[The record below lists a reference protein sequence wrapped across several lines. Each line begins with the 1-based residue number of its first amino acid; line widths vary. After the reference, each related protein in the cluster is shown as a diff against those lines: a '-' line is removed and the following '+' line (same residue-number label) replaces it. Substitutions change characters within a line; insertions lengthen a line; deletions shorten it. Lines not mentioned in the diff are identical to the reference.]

1 MAVPAHK
8 TEYFIIEKSNLQKK
22 ANTAVN
28 KKTPERFCIRFN
40 LSNPEHLEVVN
51 ILSNKGR
58 NAASYIADA
67 ILFYEKSKQ
76 SNFGIS
82 FSDVVRVLEMNTTP
96 SETHTNTELVDES
109 LDFDDIADDLEGF
122 KK

>member
-1 MAVPAHK
+1 M
-8 TEYFIIEKSNLQKK
+8 ILLI
-22 ANTAVN
+22 
-28 KKTPERFCIRFN
+28 FCIRFN

-51 ILSNKGR
+51 ILSSKGR

-67 ILFYEKSKQ
+67 ILCYEKSKQ

-82 FSDVVRVLEMNTTP
+82 FSDVVRVEMNSTP

>member
-1 MAVPAHK
+1 MLSVMNRYYEMNWNVEGDCM
-8 TEYFIIEKSNLQKK
+8 T
-22 ANTAVN
+22 N

-67 ILFYEKSKQ
+67 ILCYEKSTLDDTRPIP
-76 SNFGIS
+76 SDASLIS
-82 FSDVVRVLEMNTTP
+82 SPQR
-96 SETHTNTELVDES
+96 
-109 LDFDDIADDLEGF
+109 
-122 KK
+122 

>member
-1 MAVPAHK
+1 M
-8 TEYFIIEKSNLQKK
+8 T
-22 ANTAVN
+22 N

-67 ILFYEKSKQ
+67 ILCYEKSKQ
-76 SNFGIS
+76 GNFGIS
-82 FSDVVRVLEMNTTP
+82 FSDVVKVLEMNSIS
-96 SETHTNTELVDES
+96 SETTHTNTELVEES
-109 LDFDDIADDLEGF
+109 VDFDEIADDLAWF

>member
-1 MAVPAHK
+1 M
-8 TEYFIIEKSNLQKK
+8 
-22 ANTAVN
+22 VN

-51 ILSNKGR
+51 ILSSKGR

-67 ILFYEKSKQ
+67 ILCYEKSKQ

-82 FSDVVRVLEMNTTP
+82 FSNVIVSPSMVTVILSVTTISAPNTATDEQNIV
-96 SETHTNTELVDES
+96 SEFITANTVAKTVFS
-109 LDFDDIADDLEGF
+109 IY
-122 KK
+122 

>member
-1 MAVPAHK
+1 M
-8 TEYFIIEKSNLQKK
+8 T
-22 ANTAVN
+22 N

-51 ILSNKGR
+51 ILLNKGR

-67 ILFYEKSKQ
+67 IISYEKTKH
-76 SNFGIS
+76 SNIGITL
-82 FSDVVRVLEMNTTP
+82 SDVVRALEMNSTP

-109 LDFDDIADDLEGF
+109 LDFDDIADDLAGF
-122 KK
+122 KN

>member
-1 MAVPAHK
+1 MLSVMNRYYEMNWNVEGDCM
-8 TEYFIIEKSNLQKK
+8 T
-22 ANTAVN
+22 N

-67 ILFYEKSKQ
+67 ILCYEKSKQ
-76 SNFGIS
+76 GNFGIS
-82 FSDVVRVLEMNTTP
+82 FSDVVKVLEMNSDS

-109 LDFDDIADDLEGF
+109 VDFDEIADDLAGF

>member
-1 MAVPAHK
+1 M
-8 TEYFIIEKSNLQKK
+8 
-22 ANTAVN
+22 VN

-51 ILSNKGR
+51 ILSSKGR
-58 NAASYIADA
+58 NAASCIADA
-67 ILFYEKSKQ
+67 ILCYEKSKQ

-82 FSDVVRVLEMNTTP
+82 FSDVVRVLEMNSTP

-109 LDFDDIADDLEGF
+109 LDFDDIVDDLAGF

>member
-1 MAVPAHK
+1 MNWNAEGDFM
-8 TEYFIIEKSNLQKK
+8 T
-22 ANTAVN
+22 N

-51 ILSNKGR
+51 ILSQKGR

-67 ILFYEKSKQ
+67 ILCYEKSKHN
-76 SNFGIS
+76 NFGIS
-82 FSDVVRVLEMNTTP
+82 FSNVAKILKMN
-96 SETHTNTELVDES
+96 SGQAETHTNTELVDES
-109 LDFDDIADDLEGF
+109 LDFDDIAEDLAGF

>member
-1 MAVPAHK
+1 M
-8 TEYFIIEKSNLQKK
+8 
-22 ANTAVN
+22 
-28 KKTPERFCIRFN
+28 FCIRFN

-51 ILSNKGR
+51 ILSSKGR

-67 ILFYEKSKQ
+67 ILCYEKSKQ

-82 FSDVVRVLEMNTTP
+82 FSDVVRALETNSTS
-96 SETHTNTELVDES
+96 SETHTNTEFVDEF
-109 LDFDDIADDLEGF
+109 LDFDDIVDDLAEF

>member
-1 MAVPAHK
+1 M
-8 TEYFIIEKSNLQKK
+8 T
-22 ANTAVN
+22 N

-51 ILSNKGR
+51 ILSSKGR

-67 ILFYEKSKQ
+67 ILCYEKSKQ

-82 FSDVVRVLEMNTTP
+82 FSDVVRVEMNSTP

>member
-1 MAVPAHK
+1 M
-8 TEYFIIEKSNLQKK
+8 
-22 ANTAVN
+22 VN

-67 ILFYEKSKQ
+67 ILCYEKSKQ
-76 SNFGIS
+76 GNFGIS
-82 FSDVVRVLEMNTTP
+82 FSDVVRALETNSTP

-109 LDFDDIADDLEGF
+109 LDVDDIADDLEGF

>member
-1 MAVPAHK
+1 M
-8 TEYFIIEKSNLQKK
+8 T
-22 ANTAVN
+22 N

-67 ILFYEKSKQ
+67 ILCYEKSKQ
-76 SNFGIS
+76 GSFGIS
-82 FSDVVRVLEMNTTP
+82 FSDVVKVLEMNSGS
-96 SETHTNTELVDES
+96 SESTHTNTELVEES
-109 LDFDDIADDLEGF
+109 VDFDEIADDLAGF

>member
-1 MAVPAHK
+1 M
-8 TEYFIIEKSNLQKK
+8 
-22 ANTAVN
+22 VN

-67 ILFYEKSKQ
+67 ILCYEKSKQ
-76 SNFGIS
+76 GNFGIS
-82 FSDVVRVLEMNTTP
+82 FSDVVRALETNSTP

-109 LDFDDIADDLEGF
+109 LDFDDIVDDLAEF

>member
-1 MAVPAHK
+1 M
-8 TEYFIIEKSNLQKK
+8 T
-22 ANTAVN
+22 N

-51 ILSNKGR
+51 ILSSKGR

-67 ILFYEKSKQ
+67 ILCYEKSKQ

-82 FSDVVRVLEMNTTP
+82 FSDVVRVLEMNSTP

-122 KK
+122 KN